1 MTGHRVVPVKAN
13 SATGG
18 EKRSQADGR
27 SDARSTSPTGWLTRR
42 RVLRIG
48 AVAGL
53 AGLAGC
59 TEDVGSEL
67 PPNTKWPVAELI
79 PSLPIETRA
88 DRFDASVEAAAG
100 ADVSDVETFTEAVTI
115 RVPRVESVREKRD
128 VLAVDYVT
136 DVDRSEG
143 IGNHV
148 AALAGAYAALVD
160 AGYDAYALGTTILE
174 SPDEPIGSVVVYT
187 DWANAYTTGRYTTA
201 EYRELVWTT
210 IESTR
215 HSPTIEVAPDE

>member
-1 MTGHRVVPVKAN
+1 MTGRRAEPVN
-13 SATGG
+13 ATTDGG
-18 EKRSQADGR
+18 EKRSQADET
-27 SDARSTSPTGWLTRR
+27 SDARSTSPTGWTTRR
-42 RVLRIG
+42 RVLRTG

-53 AGLAGC
+53 IGLAGC

-67 PPNTKWPVAELI
+67 PPNTKWPVAELT

-100 ADVSDVETFTEAVTI
+100 ADVSDVETFADVVTV
-115 RVPRVESVREKRD
+115 RVPRLESVREDRD
-128 VLAVDYVT
+128 VLSVAYVT

-174 SPDEPIGSVVVYT
+174 SPDEPIGSTVVYT
-187 DWANAYTTGRYTTA
+187 DWASAYNAGRYTTA

-210 IESTR
+210 IKSTR
-215 HSPTIEVAPDE
+215 HPPTVEVEPDE